1 MKTQVS
7 RAMKRPMSTGK
18 DMITVENPYVDRQLV
33 G

>member
-7 RAMKRPMSTGK
+7 RAMKRPMPTGK
-18 DMITVENPYVDRQLV
+18 DTITVEKPYVDRQFL